1 MKDIK
6 YILIC
11 GAGLMGKNI
20 AFVMA
25 SNPTYEV
32 GVYDLYET
40 DVAAGIRTNTKQLI
54 AKGALTEEELASRL
68 SRISFTTDLDSEL
81 VRRADLVIEAVFE
94 DMKIKRDIFA
104 KLEARCRPDTIFC
117 TNSSVMSPSEISAE
131 LQHRERFV
139 GTHFWNPGHLIPLVE
154 VVKSDASSDE
164 VAQTVMDVLA
174 SAGKEP
180 VLCKKDVPGFIANRM
195 QHALWRE
202 AISIVERGIADAAT
216 VDKAVRYSFGLR
228 LPQLG
233 PMENAD
239 MVGTDL
245 TYNIHDYIL
254 KDLEDSHEPSPL
266 LKKLRDEGKIGFKFY
281 VEAAQAGNYTLTV
294 DLKAMK
300 LNVEKNEGPST
311 AVEEIESVDWVQE
324 SYGIVCD
331 RAQSMALYDISGR
344 KVVSVDATLLPFDGL
359 NSGIYILVIETSKG
373 RMTHKIAVR

>member
-20 AFVMA
+20 AYVMA
-25 SNPTYEV
+25 SNPKFEV
-32 GVYDLYET
+32 GVYDLKDT
-40 DVAAGIRTNTKQLI
+40 DVYADIRTSTKELVE
-54 AKGALTEEELASRL
+54 KGVITSQELEDRL
-68 SRISFTTDLDSEL
+68 SHISFTTDMDSEL
-81 VRRADLVIEAVFE
+81 VTRADLVIEAVFE
-94 DMKIKRDIFA
+94 DMKIKRETFA

-117 TNSSVMSPSEISAE
+117 TNSSVMSPSEISRD

-164 VAQTVMDVLA
+164 VAQTVMEVLA
-174 SAGKEP
+174 SVGKQP

-202 AISIVERGIADAAT
+202 AISIVEHGIADAAT
-216 VDKAVRYSFGLR
+216 VDKAVKYSFGLR

-233 PMENAD
+233 PLENAD

-266 LKKLRDEGKIGFKFY
+266 LKQLRDEGKIGFKTGEGFQKWTP
-281 VEAAQAGNYTLTV
+281 EQIQAS
-294 DLKAMK
+294 
-300 LNVEKNEGPST
+300 NEGLNEYL
-311 AVEEIESVDWVQE
+311 VKML
-324 SYGIVCD
+324 YG
-331 RAQSMALYDISGR
+331 
-344 KVVSVDATLLPFDGL
+344 K
-359 NSGIYILVIETSKG
+359 
-373 RMTHKIAVR
+373 